1 LSVSSDSLN
10 GISIGFAGLSR
21 MKKLFVALLMGF
33 ASTAASAD
41 LLQPSANEKEVAYA
55 EKNTVKKSGDVVSM
69 WSLYDLKR
77 TQYIARKPYQSIK
90 YQMEYQCKKQ
100 QVRIRGWKYYS
111 GQMGGGELIYK
122 DAFTDIWTPIVGV
135 EPEWHFACNHS

>member
-1 LSVSSDSLN
+1 
-10 GISIGFAGLSR
+10 

-41 LLQPSANEKEVAYA
+41 LLQLSSNEKEVAYA
-55 EKNTVKKSGDVVSM
+55 EKNTLKKSGDVVSM

-90 YQMEYQCKKQ
+90 YQMEYQCRKQ

-111 GQMGGGELIYK
+111 GKMGEGDLIWR
-122 DAFTDIWTPIVGV
+122 DAFTDIWTPIAGV
-135 EPEWHFACNHS
+135 EQEWNFACNNS

>member
-1 LSVSSDSLN
+1 
-10 GISIGFAGLSR
+10 

-41 LLQPSANEKEVAYA
+41 LLQLSSNEKEVAYA

-122 DAFTDIWTPIVGV
+122 DAFTDIWTPIAGV
-135 EPEWHFACNHS
+135 EPEWHFACNLS

>member
-1 LSVSSDSLN
+1 
-10 GISIGFAGLSR
+10 

-33 ASTAASAD
+33 ASNAASAD
-41 LLQPSANEKEVAYA
+41 LLQLSSNEKEVAYA

-111 GQMGGGELIYK
+111 GQMGEGELIYK
-122 DAFTDIWTPIVGV
+122 DAFTDIWTPIAGV
-135 EPEWHFACNHS
+135 EPEWHFACNLS

>member
-1 LSVSSDSLN
+1 
-10 GISIGFAGLSR
+10 
-21 MKKLFVALLMGF
+21 MKKLFAALLMGF

-41 LLQPSANEKEVAYA
+41 LLQLSSNEKEVAYA

-111 GQMGGGELIYK
+111 GQMGEGELIYK
-122 DAFTDIWTPIVGV
+122 DAFTDIWTPIAGV

>member
-41 LLQPSANEKEVAYA
+41 LLQLSSNEKEVAYA

-111 GQMGGGELIYK
+111 GQMGEGELIYK
-122 DAFTDIWTPIVGV
+122 DAFTDIWTPITGV
-135 EPEWHFACNHS
+135 EPEWHFACNLS

>member
-1 LSVSSDSLN
+1 
-10 GISIGFAGLSR
+10 

-41 LLQPSANEKEVAYA
+41 LLQLSSNEKEVAYA

-111 GQMGGGELIYK
+111 GQMGEGELIYK
-122 DAFTDIWTPIVGV
+122 DAFTDIWTPIAGV
-135 EPEWHFACNHS
+135 EPEWHFACNLS

>member
-1 LSVSSDSLN
+1 
-10 GISIGFAGLSR
+10 

-41 LLQPSANEKEVAYA
+41 LLQLSSNEKEVAYA

-100 QVRIRGWKYYS
+100 KVRIRGWKYYS
-111 GQMGGGELIYK
+111 GQMGEGELIYK
-122 DAFTDIWTPIVGV
+122 DAFTDIWTPIAGV
-135 EPEWHFACNHS
+135 EPEWHFACNQS